1 MGALGRP
8 TIGHSR
14 PKEAQLP
21 PLYCSVHLS
30 ARLVETQ
37 LPPIREEAQLPHF
50 YPGMVP
56 VGLGEAK
63 LYVCLL
69 HAGVCATLVVGFSL
83 TNKNPEYKGL
93 LLKFQ
98 WSTHFVVELLVCQ
111 GLHVFALFYLLHVS
125 YTFLLS

>member
-1 MGALGRP
+1 MKSSSRHTFAPIVSTFCTPQIYILASGGPRKP

-14 PKEAQLP
+14 PKKAQLP
-21 PLYCSVHLS
+21 ALYCSVHLS

-69 HAGVCATLVVGFSL
+69 HAGVCATLVV
-83 TNKNPEYKGL
+83 N
-93 LLKFQ
+93 
-98 WSTHFVVELLVCQ
+98 
-111 GLHVFALFYLLHVS
+111 
-125 YTFLLS
+125 